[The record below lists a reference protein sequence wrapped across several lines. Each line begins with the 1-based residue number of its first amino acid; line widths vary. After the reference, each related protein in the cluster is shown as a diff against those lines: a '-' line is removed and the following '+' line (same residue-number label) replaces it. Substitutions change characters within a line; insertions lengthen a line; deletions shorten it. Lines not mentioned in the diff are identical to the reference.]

1 MAGAPENGIERHP
14 TIIDVKRSLLLKL
27 NKHLSST
34 EKGGP
39 LTVYRMKMEHV
50 KGQKMWEFGTAK
62 ADKKNKVIMM
72 VGETGSGKTT
82 LINTIV
88 NYIFGV
94 EWKDE
99 YRIQLIEESNKKSQA
114 HSQTSSITIYQIN
127 HKNYFKIP
135 YSITIIDTPG
145 FGDTRGIKYDEKIMQ
160 KIREFFSKCKF
171 TEIDAICFV
180 VQSTLARLTPT
191 QVYIYDN
198 ILSIFGND
206 IKDNI
211 IFFTTFADVQEP
223 NVLSA
228 IMEADVPCAK
238 SEDGKPEYF
247 KVNNSVV
254 YANNRPDEVG
264 NRVCMAQEMQ
274 WEMGMESIE
283 KCLLNFLP
291 KIARKDLN
299 LTKGVLAERNAL
311 EVTLDGLVQK
321 IKEVTGK
328 QLELE
333 QIERALNDH
342 KAEIEEN
349 VHFEFEV
356 TETVKKKIESETEYS
371 TNCHECSS
379 TCHRDC
385 LVSFDSMVYFCEVFN
400 LKGTCRVCAH
410 TFSTHFSEKSYWE
423 TFIEPKIKSYLK
435 VKEEYEK
442 EENKV
447 MTLENVLIKLKD
459 EIKELKDEE
468 LKLIQ
473 KISKKLK
480 RLQKIALRPNPL
492 SAVDYIQLL
501 IEKEKREGKSGFME
515 RIKLLEENIR
525 RFNIMCNIQ
534 SQEGGA
540 ALVDT
545 ASEAAKTSDT
555 SE

>member
-1 MAGAPENGIERHP
+1 MAGAPETGVESHP
-14 TIIDVKRSLLLKL
+14 SMGDLKRSLLLKL
-27 NKHLSST
+27 NKHLRGT

-39 LTVYRMKMEHV
+39 LTIYRMKMEHV
-50 KGQKMWEFGTAK
+50 KGQKMWKFGTEK

-94 EWKDE
+94 KWKDD
-99 YRIQLIEESNKKSQA
+99 YRIKLIEESSKKSQA

-127 HKNYFKIP
+127 HEDGFRIP

-145 FGDTRGIKYDEKIMQ
+145 FGDTRGIYYDEKIMR
-160 KIREFFSKCKF
+160 KIREFFSKCEF

-180 VQSTLARLTPT
+180 VPSTLARLTPT

-211 IFFTTFADVQEP
+211 VFFTTFADLQEP
-223 NVLSA
+223 NVLLA

-238 SEDGKPEYF
+238 SEDGRPVYF
-247 KVNNSVV
+247 KVNNSMV

-264 NRVCMAQEMQ
+264 NRVCMTQEMQ
-274 WEMGMESIE
+274 WDMGMESLE
-283 KCLLNFLP
+283 KCLLYFLP
-291 KIARKDLN
+291 AIARKDLH
-299 LTKGVLAERNAL
+299 LTKDVLAERNAL

-321 IKEVTGK
+321 IEEVTGK

-349 VHFEFEV
+349 EHFQFEV
-356 TETVKKKIESETEYS
+356 TETVKKKVNSETEYS

-385 LVSFDSMVYFCEVFN
+385 LVYFDSLVYFCEVFN
-400 LKGTCRVCAH
+400 LQGTCRVCGH
-410 TFSTHFSEKSYWE
+410 KSRTHFPETSYWQ
-423 TFIEPKIKSYLK
+423 TFIEPKIESYLN
-435 VKEEYEK
+435 VKEKYEN
-442 EENKV
+442 EENEA
-447 MTLENVLIKLKD
+447 MTPENVLLKLKD
-459 EIKELKDEE
+459 EIKEAKDEE

-473 KISKKLK
+473 KIAKKLK
-480 RLQKIALRPNPL
+480 RLQLIALKPNPL

-501 IEKEKREGKSGFME
+501 IEKEKREGKRGFME

-525 RFNIMCNIQ
+525 RFNIMRNILP
-534 SQEGGA
+534 QEGGA
-540 ALVDT
+540 TFVDA
-545 ASEAAKTSDT
+545 ASEAAKTSDA